1 MEMQIWG
8 RETNYTSLTN
18 QIYTF
23 CTLYKKIRSRPAQ
36 GRIQGGGDWGEF
48 ALTKVQ
54 DTLFTITFMS
64 YMLFHFLY
72 ISIFLDQVQPRRL
85 FFFARFPPL
94 P

>member
-36 GRIQGGGDWGEF
+36 GRIQGGAIG
-48 ALTKVQ
+48 AILLSLKYRIPY
-54 DTLFTITFMS
+54 L
-64 YMLFHFLY
+64 L
-72 ISIFLDQVQPRRL
+72 
-85 FFFARFPPL
+85 
-94 P
+94 